1 MEAVSNASS
10 LSEAQKRLA
19 ANLRRLR
26 EARGIAQE
34 RLAWEADVD
43 RSYVGKI
50 ERAIANPSLNVLCRL
65 ADLLEVDV
73 SALVAPLRSKI
84 VSTRKPT

>member
-1 MEAVSNASS
+1 M
-10 LSEAQKRLA
+10 
-19 ANLRRLR
+19 
-26 EARGIAQE
+26 
-34 RLAWEADVD
+34 D